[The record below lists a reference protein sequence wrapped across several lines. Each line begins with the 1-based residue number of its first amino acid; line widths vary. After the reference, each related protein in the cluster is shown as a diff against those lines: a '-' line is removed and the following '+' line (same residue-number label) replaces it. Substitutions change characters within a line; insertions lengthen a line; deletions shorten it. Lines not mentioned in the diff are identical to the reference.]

1 LVVGEEDKRMKIW
14 SSSHLNFHLSTQTIG
29 LKLVNHMSVKNC
41 PGFGSVP
48 REHHAIY
55 GPLKGWWALQK
66 CNYVFEEL
74 TIISNPVIPGRYL
87 AGITGIFYLK
97 KEGTCDFY
105 AM

>member
-1 LVVGEEDKRMKIW
+1 MPALWGV
-14 SSSHLNFHLSTQTIG
+14 
-29 LKLVNHMSVKNC
+29 
-41 PGFGSVP
+41 
-48 REHHAIY
+48 
-55 GPLKGWWALQK
+55 KGWWALQK

-74 TIISNPVIPGRYL
+74 IIDSNPVIPGRYL